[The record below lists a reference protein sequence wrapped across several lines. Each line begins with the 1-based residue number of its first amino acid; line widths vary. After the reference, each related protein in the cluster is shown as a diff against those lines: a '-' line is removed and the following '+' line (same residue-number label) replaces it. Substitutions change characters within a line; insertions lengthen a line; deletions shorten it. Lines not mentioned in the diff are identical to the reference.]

1 MCQDV
6 AKWLLNTTYPD
17 TISGKMQ
24 IVINSTVVED
34 YTISLE
40 SQTLNEDKYYYNYSK
55 DEVLASPS
63 DLLGAFISF
72 QQFYFHLNSPYGKC
86 F

>member
-6 AKWLLNTTYPD
+6 GKWLLNTTYPD
-17 TISGKMQ
+17 TISGQMQ

-34 YTISLE
+34 YTISLQ
-40 SQTLNEDKYYYNYSK
+40 SQTLNEDKYYYNYNK

-63 DLLGAFISF
+63 DLLGAVIFL
-72 QQFYFHLNSPYGKC
+72 QQFYFHI
-86 F
+86 

>member
-6 AKWLLNTTYPD
+6 GKWLLNTTYPD

-63 DLLGAFISF
+63 DLLGAVIFL
-72 QQFYFHLNSPYGKC
+72 QQFYFHI
-86 F
+86 